1 MQEILSVV
9 NVFVVDCRIIIAI
22 GTQRN
27 GELGS
32 APHIARDELAAEQ

>member
-22 GTQRN
+22 DV
-27 GELGS
+27 LGS